1 VAFSS
6 ADGDASALMSS
17 QHAGE
22 HMTKKHFE
30 VIAKAI
36 REQADIKRESKIILA
51 NLLADEFEA
60 LNPRFN
66 RQTFIDAVV
75 RIDRGTNNQR

>member
-1 VAFSS
+1 
-6 ADGDASALMSS
+6 
-17 QHAGE
+17 
-22 HMTKKHFE
+22 MTKKHFE

-36 REQADIKRESKIILA
+36 REQVDIKRESKIILA

-60 LNPRFN
+60 INPRFN